1 VENEPEAADAPS
13 LTCAAA
19 GVPRQ
24 DVDHGSL
31 RPIFSQETVVL
42 DDRLLLGGSLL
53 GVEPL

>member
-13 LTCAAA
+13 LTRAAA